1 METGTIATRY
11 AKALWAYALEC
22 KAEEEIY
29 PQMLSLCRSLVQ
41 VKELQR
47 ALLNPAINRTTKF
60 ALLAQA
66 SGVEHLHP
74 VSHRFLS
81 LVFDQ
86 RRERYLLFIIAS
98 FIAHYRH
105 AKGLYVGKL
114 TTAVPLDEATLDLLK
129 QMIAKSIQGTVEFD
143 VRVDNDLIG
152 GFILQLDNLRM
163 DASVKGQLK
172 QIAEEWKGW

>member
-29 PQMLSLCRSLVQ
+29 PQMFSLCRSLMQ
-41 VKELQR
+41 VKEFQR
-47 ALLNPAINRTTKF
+47 ALLNPAIDRTTKF

-66 SGVEHLHP
+66 SGGDQLHP
-74 VSHRFLS
+74 VCHRFLT

-86 RRERYLLFIIAS
+86 RRERYLLFILAS
-98 FIAHYRH
+98 FVAHYRH

-114 TTAVPLDEATLDLLK
+114 TTAAPLDDSTLDHLK
-129 QMIAKSIQGTVEFD
+129 QMIAKDIQGTVEFD
-143 VRVDNDLIG
+143 VRVDEDLIG

-172 QIAEEWKGW
+172 QIAEEWKRG